1 MDNFNLTLLDE
12 EGNPIEAD
20 ENGVVNLLPYIHQKI
35 QCVVTFT
42 PVHALRM
49 IEIEVPLKAFK
60 IFKTFNKK
68 KAYNTKVH
76 TSNKVTSYWFKDEF
90 DRVGRGKKY
99 MGKKHA

>member
-20 ENGVVNLLPYIHQKI
+20 ENGMVDLSPYIHQKLQYVI
-35 QCVVTFT
+35 TFT

-49 IEIEVPLKAFK
+49 IEIEVPSKAFK
-60 IFKTFNKK
+60 VFKNKK

-76 TSNKVTSYWFKDEF
+76 TSHKATSYYFKNEF
-90 DRVGRGKKY
+90 DRIGRGKKC